1 MGQRMSSR
9 DSGLAEPCAPG
20 CGFSCPLVPSDP
32 RVSGALGLAGTGAFL
47 TGDSLSRSWLPKAR
61 ESGRYPSWAGAGSG
75 GSWGPVTR
83 GPVSGPPAWP
93 GSRRAPASDQE
104 GRCGTLSHLN
114 CREPEAAL
122 ILCPVLKRPRGA
134 VTHTSGLARPSR
146 CWPAS
151 SDAQTPPASHL
162 CLPESLGSCPGHRA
176 GPAGARVWGQGTFEF
191 QRRGLSA
198 GCSPRQGVGCPLLAL
213 CVAGSRPGDREHRAF
228 LPRGSRG
235 QGSAPSAPREDEPS
249 PLHHPGHRGLSSCCL
264 L

>member
-61 ESGRYPSWAGAGSG
+61 ESGHYPSWAGAGSG

-93 GSRRAPASDQE
+93 GSPRAPASDQE
-104 GRCGTLSHLN
+104 GRWGALSHLN

-235 QGSAPSAPREDEPS
+235 QGSAPSPPREDEPS
-249 PLHHPGHRGLSSCCL
+249 PLHHPGHRGLSPCCL